1 MRSSI
6 IYFIS
11 GLGADRRAFSK
22 LVFPPEISVIHLDW
36 IPPAA
41 NESLSDYARRL
52 AERIDHTAP
61 YYLVGL
67 SFGGMLA
74 TEITKIMNPVH
85 TFLISSI
92 ATYKELPWYYRAA
105 GSISL
110 QKSIPVG
117 LLKNSNNIG
126 LRLLG
131 AKTEDE
137 LLLLKQLVADSD
149 PYFMKWALTC
159 ILNWRN
165 TERPA
170 NITQIHGTADNIL
183 PMRYTSKQDFVL
195 DKAGHFMVYADG
207 EKISDIILSVIMPSS
222 YQR

>member
-1 MRSSI
+1 MRSST
-6 IYFIS
+6 IYIIS

-41 NESLSDYARRL
+41 NESLINYARRL
-52 AERIDHTAP
+52 GERIDQTAP
-61 YYLVGL
+61 YYLIGL

-74 TEITKIMNPVH
+74 TEITRIMNPIH

-110 QKSIPVG
+110 QKAIPVG

-126 LRLLG
+126 Y
-131 AKTEDE
+131 K
-137 LLLLKQLVADSD
+137 
-149 PYFMKWALTC
+149 
-159 ILNWRN
+159 I
-165 TERPA
+165 
-170 NITQIHGTADNIL
+170 
-183 PMRYTSKQDFVL
+183 
-195 DKAGHFMVYADG
+195 AGC
-207 EKISDIILSVIMPSS
+207 KN
-222 YQR
+222 